1 MKNLEKIIESSNG
14 KIITVKFIKK
24 DGSERVLN
32 GRLGVKKFLR
42 GGEKTVD
49 PSKFI
54 TIYDLQNQ
62 GYRNINRE
70 TILEVKLGGELHVE
84 ESI

>member
-1 MKNLEKIIESSNG
+1 
-14 KIITVKFIKK
+14 VKFIKK

-62 GYRNINRE
+62 GYRNINRD
-70 TILEVKLGGELHVE
+70 TILEVKLGGELFVE

>member
-1 MKNLEKIIESSNG
+1 MKNLEKIIQSSNG

-70 TILEVKLGGELHVE
+70 TILEVKLGGELFVE
-84 ESI
+84 ESV

>member
-1 MKNLEKIIESSNG
+1 MKNLERIIQESNG

-32 GRLGVKKFLR
+32 GRLGVKKFLK

-54 TIYDLQNQ
+54 TIYDLQNE

-70 TILEVKLGGELHVE
+70 TILEVKVSGQIHIE
-84 ESI
+84 EPA